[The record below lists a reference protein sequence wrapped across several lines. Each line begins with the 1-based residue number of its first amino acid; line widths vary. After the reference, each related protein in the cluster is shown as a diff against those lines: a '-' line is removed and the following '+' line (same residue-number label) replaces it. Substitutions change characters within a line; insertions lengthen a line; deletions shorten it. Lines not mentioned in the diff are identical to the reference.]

1 VALKAAIDATVGDER
16 QATEKLLRAQL
27 GAVDAGLNAVQL
39 DAAGLNAVPKSSEL
53 NGDFDRSE

>member
-1 VALKAAIDATVGDER
+1 MALKAAIDATVGDER

-27 GAVDAGLNAVQL
+27 DAVD
-39 DAAGLNAVPKSSEL
+39 AGLNAVPKSSEL